1 MKKVSIISV
10 LSLSALLIGGCHNVQ
25 RKPGLNYMPDMYKSR
40 AYETYEDHS
49 NLAAESI
56 NYNNQPVAGTVSR
69 GEELP
74 YHLKNDSVGYAMSA
88 SVPNPIT
95 KLSAADATET
105 ERLYLINCAIC
116 HGSKLDGNGPLYK
129 GGEGPFPAKPATLVG
144 DPAIEAK
151 TEGTYFHVQTYGKGV
166 MGSYA
171 SQLNRR
177 QRWMIAAYIK
187 LKQAQ
192 AKGTTGGAAS
202 GDSTKAATTGT
213 AKPGAKQPSGAGQ

>member
-10 LSLSALLIGGCHNVQ
+10 LSLSALLIGGCHDVQ

-49 NLAAESI
+49 NLASQGI
-56 NYNNQPVAGTVSR
+56 HYNNQPVAGTVNR

-74 YHLKNDSVGYAMSA
+74 YHLKNDSTGYALSA
-88 SVPNPIT
+88 AVPNPIT
-95 KLSAADATET
+95 KLSAADAEET

-129 GGEGPFPAKPATLVG
+129 GGEGPYPAKPATLVG

-151 TEGTYFHVQTYGKGV
+151 TEGTYFHVQTYGKGM

-177 QRWMIAAYIK
+177 QRWMIAAYVK
-187 LKQAQ
+187 SKQAQ
-192 AKGTTGGAAS
+192 AKGASAGAATAS
-202 GDSTKAATTGT
+202 AGDSAKAATPAAAGA
-213 AKPGAKQPSGAGQ
+213 AK

>member
-1 MKKVSIISV
+1 MKKVSTIFV
-10 LSLSALLIGGCHNVQ
+10 FSLSALLIVACPNAH

-49 NLAAESI
+49 NLSSQGI
-56 NYNNQPVAGTVSR
+56 HYNNQPVAGTVNR

-74 YHLKNDSVGYAMSA
+74 YHLKNDSIGYAQSA
-88 SVPNPIT
+88 AVTNPVT
-95 KLSAADATET
+95 KLSAGDFEET

-129 GGEGPFPAKPATLVG
+129 GGEGPYPAKPATLVG

-151 TEGTYFHVQTYGKGV
+151 TEGTYFHVQTYGKGM

-177 QRWMIAAYIK
+177 QRWMIAAY
-187 LKQAQ
+187 LKAKQSQ
-192 AKGTTGGAAS
+192 AKGNTTAGATTAAA
-202 GDSTKAATTGT
+202 GDSAKATPAAV
-213 AKPGAKQPSGAGQ
+213 AK